1 MSRPPLWRLAPW
13 TRAPL
18 LGLRQP
24 AAVLA
29 VLVTTAILACAV
41 ASAPLFLSSARSAAL
56 QQQLAQRCAEVARPQ
71 TGVNS
76 TLVDAQGR
84 PLDGGDGS
92 TRPAVDESLLQ
103 AWADAGH
110 EAEPVLATATI
121 GAADPRSFGVPVG
134 RADGTALSQPVTLF
148 QRPAALDHVEVVD
161 RLGGPG
167 VWVPQSVADSQ
178 RLSPGTC

>member
-29 VLVTTAILACAV
+29 VLVTSAILACAV

-56 QQQLAQRCAEVARPQ
+56 QQQLAQRRDEVARPQ
-71 TGVNS
+71 TGVES
-76 TLVDAQGR
+76 LLVDEQGR

-92 TRPAVDESLLQ
+92 TRPTVDESLLQ
-103 AWADAGH
+103 AWTDAGLD
-110 EAEPVLATATI
+110 AEPVLATATI
-121 GAADPRSFGVPVG
+121 GSSGPRSYGLVV
-134 RADGTALSQPVTLF
+134 DGPDNSPLSQPFTLF
-148 QRPAALDHVEVVD
+148 ERPTALDHVD
-161 RLGGPG
+161 A
-167 VWVPQSVADSQ
+167 VA
-178 RLSPGTC
+178 